1 MSNKY
6 QEIISILKN
15 TLRLGV
21 VASALVIGAQA
32 QVPDPATTP
41 IPVNTPLPATTPT
54 PIGAPNVS
62 PNYVAPTRPLPPAE
76 RVGVNVSQQKP
87 LSLNEV
93 ITMALENSNDIEASQ
108 IDVKLAEFSLSAARG
123 VFDPRLSG
131 QTYFQRSTVPTA
143 NTLGSVDGSLTSSGV
158 VGNVGV
164 TGFTPIGGGSY
175 TSSFQQS
182 RETTNNPLNALNP
195 QFPSAL
201 TFSYTQ
207 PLWRNFKTDDNR
219 RRIAIAKKNLSLSD
233 SQFRQRSIDII
244 TNAVQAYWDL
254 TYALRNLQVQNDAVK
269 QAKQQVESNQRQV
282 AEGVIAPIE
291 VVEAETQVTNF
302 EQQVY
307 AAQQSVTQ
315 AENVLKTIILTDSNA
330 DLWTQAIVP
339 TTPVNVD
346 PPKVSVED
354 ALAEARANRPELE
367 QLRVNKEVNE
377 INTRFYK
384 NQTKPQIDLV
394 GSFTSNGLAGTALA
408 NNGGF
413 TSFLGPLYDRIN
425 LLSASQGLPPLVVDS
440 TGNTIPGSLIG
451 GAGQSLR
458 GLFGFQ
464 YPTYQVG
471 VKIDL
476 PFFNRTAKA
485 NLGYSLAEGTQIDAR
500 TAQQDQVI
508 KSEVQNALQAIRTAE
523 ARMNAAAASRAA
535 SEKLYASEQNK
546 LQNGASTLFVVLER
560 QQNLITARGIE
571 LQTQTDLNKAIAAFQ
586 KAVGTTF
593 QAHNVDVDSSSS
605 TSQRL
610 KITTPAAADTDSA
623 GWLKENPRITPPIT
637 RSGEAN
643 SFLNRK

>member
-1 MSNKY
+1 MSSKY
-6 QEIISILKN
+6 QEIITILKN

-21 VASALVIGAQA
+21 VASLLFISAQA
-32 QVPDPATTP
+32 QIPDPVTTP

-54 PIGAPNVS
+54 PLGASAPNVT
-62 PNYVAPTRPLPPAE
+62 PNYVAPNRPLPSAE
-76 RVGVNVSQQKP
+76 RIGVDVGSQKP

-93 ITMALENSNDIEASQ
+93 ITMALQNSNDIETSQ
-108 IDVKLAEFSLSAARG
+108 IDVRLAEFSLSAARG

-131 QTYFQRSTVPTA
+131 QTYFQRSKVPTA
-143 NTLGSVDGSLTSSGV
+143 STLGSVDGAITSSGV

-175 TSSFQQS
+175 TTSFQQS
-182 RETTNNPLNALNP
+182 RETTNNPLNAFNP

-207 PLWRNFKTDDNR
+207 PLWRNLKTDDNR
-219 RRIAIAKKNLSLSD
+219 RRIAIARKNLSLSD

-254 TYALRNLQVQNDAVK
+254 TYALKNLQVQNDAVK

-315 AENVLKTIILTDSNA
+315 AENVLKTIILADSSA

-367 QLRVNKEVNE
+367 QLRANKEIND

-394 GSFTSNGLAGTALA
+394 GSFTSNGLAGTVLQ
-408 NNGGF
+408 NNGGGF
-413 TSFLGPLYDRIN
+413 TSFLGPLYDRLN
-425 LLSASQGLPPLVVDS
+425 LLSAAQGLPPLASDS
-440 TGNTIPGSLIG
+440 TSNALPSSLIG
-451 GAGQSLR
+451 GFGQSLR

-471 VKIDL
+471 VRIDL

-500 TAQQDQVI
+500 NAQQDQQI
-508 KSEVQNALQAIRTAE
+508 KAEVQNALQAIRTAE
-523 ARMNAAAASRAA
+523 ARMNAAGASRAA

-546 LQNGASTLFVVLER
+546 LQNGASTLFLVLER
-560 QQNLITARGIE
+560 QQNLITARGLE
-571 LQTQTDLNKAIAAFQ
+571 LQTQTDLNKAIANFQ
-586 KAVGTTF
+586 RSVGTTF
-593 QAHNVDVDSSSS
+593 QSHNVDVNSSP
-605 TSQRL
+605 TSDQRL
-610 KITTPAAADTDSA
+610 KITTPAVADTDST
-623 GWLKENPRITPPIT
+623 GWFKENPRVTPPIS
-637 RSGEAN
+637 R
-643 SFLNRK
+643 FK

>member
-6 QEIISILKN
+6 QEIIIVLKN
-15 TLRLGV
+15 TVRLGIL
-21 VASALVIGAQA
+21 ASALVIGAQA
-32 QVPDPATTP
+32 QTADPVT
-41 IPVNTPLPATTPT
+41 TPLPVTTPT
-54 PIGAPNVS
+54 PIGTSTPNVTPNYAAPN
-62 PNYVAPTRPLPPAE
+62 RPLPSAE
-76 RVGVNVSQQKP
+76 RIGVDVSAQKP

-131 QTYFQRSTVPTA
+131 QTYFQRSKVPTA
-143 NTLGSVDGSLTSSGV
+143 NTLGSVDGAITSSGV

-175 TSSFQQS
+175 TTSFQQS
-182 RETTNNPLNALNP
+182 RETTNNPLNAFNP

-201 TFSYTQ
+201 TLNYTQ
-207 PLWRNFKTDDNR
+207 PLWRNLKTDDNR

-254 TYALRNLQVQNDAVK
+254 TYALKNLQVQNDAVK
-269 QAKQQVESNQRQV
+269 QAKLQVESNQRQV

-307 AAQQSVTQ
+307 AAQQNVTQ

-339 TTPVNVD
+339 TTPVNVA
-346 PPKVSVED
+346 PPRVSVED

-367 QLRVNKEVNE
+367 QLRANKEINE
-377 INTRFYK
+377 INTRFFK

-394 GSFTSNGLAGTALA
+394 GSFTSNGLAGTVLQ

-413 TSFLGPLYDRIN
+413 TSFLSPLYDRLN
-425 LLSASQGLPPLVVDS
+425 LLSASQGLPPLIVDS
-440 TGNTIPGSLIG
+440 TGNTLPGSLIG

-458 GLFGFQ
+458 NLFGFQ

-471 VKIDL
+471 VRIDI

-485 NLGYSLAEGTQIDAR
+485 NLGYSLAEGTQLEAR
-500 TAQQDQVI
+500 TAQQDQQI
-508 KSEVQNALQAIRTAE
+508 KAEVQNALQAIRTAE

-546 LQNGASTLFVVLER
+546 LQNGASTLYLVLER
-560 QQNLITARGIE
+560 QQNLIIARGLE
-571 LQTQTDLNKAIAAFQ
+571 LQTQTDLNKAIALFQ
-586 KAVGTTF
+586 KSVGTTF

-605 TSQRL
+605 SQRL
-610 KITTPAAADTDSA
+610 KISTPAASDLDSA
-623 GWLKENPRITPPIT
+623 GWLKENPRVTPPIN
-637 RSGEAN
+637 RPSDSK
-643 SFLNRK
+643 SF

>member
-1 MSNKY
+1 MNNKY
-6 QEIISILKN
+6 QGIISIFKN
-15 TLRLGV
+15 TLRSGI
-21 VASALVIGAQA
+21 VASAFVIGAQA

-41 IPVNTPLPATTPT
+41 IPVNTPLPVATPT
-54 PIGAPNVS
+54 PIGAPNVA
-62 PNYVAPTRPLPPAE
+62 PDYVAPNRPLPTAT
-76 RVGVNVSQQKP
+76 RVGVDVSQQKP

-131 QTYFQRSTVPTA
+131 QTYFQRSKVPTA
-143 NTLGSVDGSLTSSGV
+143 STLGSVDGAITSSGV

-182 RETTNNPLNALNP
+182 RETTNNPLNAFNP

-201 TFSYTQ
+201 TFEYTQ

-254 TYALRNLQVQNDAVK
+254 TYALKNLQVQNDAVK

-315 AENVLKTIILTDSNA
+315 AENVLKTIILADSNA
-330 DLWTQAIVP
+330 NLWTQAIVP

-346 PPKVSVED
+346 PPRVSVED

-367 QLRVNKEVNE
+367 QLRANKEIND

-394 GSFTSNGLAGTALA
+394 GSFTSNGLAGTVLQ
-408 NNGGF
+408 NTGGF
-413 TSFLGPLYDRIN
+413 TSFLGPLYDRLN
-425 LLSASQGLPPLVVDS
+425 LLSASQNLPPLTVDS
-440 TGNTIPGSLIG
+440 TSSTLPNSLIG
-451 GAGQSLR
+451 GYGQSLR

-471 VKIDL
+471 VRIDL

-500 TAQQDQVI
+500 TAQQDQQI
-508 KSEVQNALQAIRTAE
+508 KAEVQNALQAIRTAE

-546 LQNGASTLFVVLER
+546 LQNGASTLYLVLER
-560 QQNLITARGIE
+560 QQNLITARGLE
-571 LQTQTDLNKAIAAFQ
+571 LQTQTDLNKAIATFQ

-593 QAHNVDVDSSSS
+593 QSHNVDVSAPISE
-605 TSQRL
+605 QRL
-610 KITTPAAADTDSA
+610 KITKPAAADTDSA
-623 GWLKENPRITPPIT
+623 GWIKENPRVSPPIT
-637 RSGEAN
+637 RSTEAS
-643 SFLNRK
+643 SFLNQK